1 MSSRKK
7 IIFMGSP
14 EFAIPTFQ
22 KLLNSHFK
30 IEAVFT
36 RAPREKNRGKK
47 ILPTAIQILAEE
59 NNIKIFTPTSLRN
72 AEICNKIVEFEPD
85 FLIVVAYGLILPKEV
100 LQIPKYAVL
109 NLHPSA
115 LPRFRGAAPLQR
127 TLMAGDN
134 KTEICIMKMNEGLD
148 EGDVYLRR
156 EINIP
161 AEMNF
166 MELHDKTSEIGAEM
180 ILEVLENFSKLRAIP
195 QDNKNIVYAD
205 KISKGEAEINFSKNG
220 TDIFNLIRALNPFP
234 AAYFFFKNE
243 RIKIYE
249 AEFKILKHDKDIGYI
264 DAEFNIYCA
273 NGLIKPKILQREGK
287 KKTVITEFLRGL
299 R

>member
-14 EFAIPTFQ
+14 EFAVPTFQ
-22 KLLNSHFK
+22 KLLNSQFK

-134 KTEICIMKMNEGLD
+134 KTEICIIKMNEGLD

-161 AEMNF
+161 TEMSF

-180 ILEVLENFSKLRAIP
+180 ILEVLENFSDLCAIP
-195 QDNKNIVYAD
+195 QGNKNIVYAD
-205 KISKGEAEINFSKNG
+205 KISKSEAEINFSKNG
-220 TDIFNLIRALNPFP
+220 TDILNLIRALNPFP
-234 AAYFFFKNE
+234 AAYFLFKNE

-249 AEFKILKHDKDIGYI
+249 AEFKTLKHDKDIGYI
-264 DAEFNIYCA
+264 DAEFNIYCPD
-273 NGLIKPKILQREGK
+273 GFIKPKILQREGK